1 MNSSLYIHIPYCR
14 HKCIYCDFFSGG
26 SSIADW
32 DAFAAKVMEELD
44 SRLGELTFPLISL
57 YLGGGTPSLMP
68 ADTLSELFS
77 GLKSR
82 LPELNVNSNFINDSR
97 NKSPEITLEVN
108 PEDVTP
114 QNIENWKNCGINRIS
129 VGVQSFSDDI
139 LKFIGRKHSAEQ
151 SRRAL
156 RLLSEEFGNVSADL
170 IFGLPGQSM
179 KSFADDL
186 DFIIKSGIRHISCYS
201 LMFEPGTALYEL
213 RRQHR
218 LDEADEGLSRDM
230 YTLLSQHLNEA
241 GYRHYEISNFAI
253 PGYESLHNTGYWAG
267 RQYLGLGPS
276 AHSFDGKNTRRA
288 NPWKLKEYLN
298 HDFRANTFYTEEKL
312 TRQECIEESIMLGLR
327 MDSGINIIDFNERF
341 GADEYKILL
350 QKAAPMIDKG
360 FLILTPSELKLT
372 GKGVMISDNIISS
385 LF

>member
-32 DAFAAKVMEELD
+32 DAFEAKVMEELD

-82 LPELNVNSNFINDSR
+82 LPELNENSNFINDSR

-129 VGVQSFSDDI
+129 VGLQSFSDDI

-201 LMFEPGTALYEL
+201 LMFEPGTALNEL

-253 PGYESLHNTGYWAG
+253 PGYESLHNTGYWTG

-298 HDFRANTFYTEEKL
+298 HDFRTNTFYAEEKL

-327 MDSGINIIDFNERF
+327 MDSGINIVDFNERF
-341 GADEYKILL
+341 GSDEYKILL
-350 QKAAPMIDKG
+350 KKAIPMIDKG

>member
-253 PGYESLHNTGYWAG
+253 PGYESLHNTGYWTG
-267 RQYLGLGPS
+267 RQYLGVGPS
-276 AHSFDGKNTRRA
+276 AHSFDGKNTRRT

-341 GADEYKILL
+341 GSDEYKILL
-350 QKAAPMIDKG
+350 KKAAPMIDKG

>member
-32 DAFAAKVMEELD
+32 DAFIAKVMEELD

-253 PGYESLHNTGYWAG
+253 PGYESLHNTGYWTG
-267 RQYLGLGPS
+267 RQYLGVGPS
-276 AHSFDGKNTRRA
+276 AHSFDGKNTRRT

-341 GADEYKILL
+341 GSDEYKILL
-350 QKAAPMIDKG
+350 KKAAPMIDKG

>member
-32 DAFAAKVMEELD
+32 DAFEAKVMEELD

-82 LPELNVNSNFINDSR
+82 LPELNEISNFINDSR

-129 VGVQSFSDDI
+129 VGLQSFSDDI

-230 YTLLSQHLNEA
+230 YNLLSQHLNEA

-253 PGYESLHNTGYWAG
+253 PGYESLHNTGYWTG

-298 HDFRANTFYTEEKL
+298 HDFRTNTFYAEEKL

-327 MDSGINIIDFNERF
+327 MDSGINIVDFNERF
-341 GADEYKILL
+341 GSDEYKILL
-350 QKAAPMIDKG
+350 KKAIPMIDKG

>member
-276 AHSFDGKNTRRA
+276 AHSRVF
-288 NPWKLKEYLN
+288 
-298 HDFRANTFYTEEKL
+298 F
-312 TRQECIEESIMLGLR
+312 LGLR
-327 MDSGINIIDFNERF
+327 FWECS
-341 GADEYKILL
+341 
-350 QKAAPMIDKG
+350 AP
-360 FLILTPSELKLT
+360 
-372 GKGVMISDNIISS
+372 
-385 LF
+385 

>member
-32 DAFAAKVMEELD
+32 DAFEAKVMEELD

-82 LPELNVNSNFINDSR
+82 LPELNEISNFINDSR

-129 VGVQSFSDDI
+129 VGLQSFSDDI

-230 YTLLSQHLNEA
+230 YNLLSQHLNEA

-253 PGYESLHNTGYWAG
+253 PGYESLHNTGYWTG

-298 HDFRANTFYTEEKL
+298 HDFRTNTFYTEEKL

-341 GADEYKILL
+341 GSDEYKILL
-350 QKAAPMIDKG
+350 KKAAPMIDKG
-360 FLILTPSELKLT
+360 FLILTPSALKLT

>member
-32 DAFAAKVMEELD
+32 NAFAAKVMEELD

-82 LPELNVNSNFINDSR
+82 LPELNENSNFINDSR

-253 PGYESLHNTGYWAG
+253 PGYESLHNTGYWTG

-298 HDFRANTFYTEEKL
+298 HDFRTNTFYAEEKL

-327 MDSGINIIDFNERF
+327 MDSGINIVDFNERF
-341 GADEYKILL
+341 GSDEYKILL
-350 QKAAPMIDKG
+350 KKAIPMIDKG
-360 FLILTPSELKLT
+360 FLILTPSALKLT

>member
-32 DAFAAKVMEELD
+32 DAFEAKVMEELD

-82 LPELNVNSNFINDSR
+82 LPELNENSNFINDSR

-253 PGYESLHNTGYWAG
+253 PGYESLHNTGYWTG

-298 HDFRANTFYTEEKL
+298 HDFRTNTFYTEEKL

-341 GADEYKILL
+341 GSDEYKILL
-350 QKAAPMIDKG
+350 KKAAPMIDKG
-360 FLILTPSELKLT
+360 FLILTPSALKLT

>member
-32 DAFAAKVMEELD
+32 NAFAAKVMEELD

-82 LPELNVNSNFINDSR
+82 LPELNENSNFINDSR

-129 VGVQSFSDDI
+129 VGLQSFSDDI

-230 YTLLSQHLNEA
+230 YNLLSQHLNEA

-253 PGYESLHNTGYWAG
+253 PGYESLHNTGYWTG

-298 HDFRANTFYTEEKL
+298 HDFRTNTFYAEEKL

-327 MDSGINIIDFNERF
+327 MDSGINIVDFNERF
-341 GADEYKILL
+341 GSDEYKILL
-350 QKAAPMIDKG
+350 KKAIPMIDKG

>member
-32 DAFAAKVMEELD
+32 NAFAAKVMEELD

-82 LPELNVNSNFINDSR
+82 LPELNENSNFINDSR

-129 VGVQSFSDDI
+129 VGLQSFSDDI

-230 YTLLSQHLNEA
+230 YNLLSQHLTEA

-253 PGYESLHNTGYWAG
+253 PGYESLHNTGYWTG

-298 HDFRANTFYTEEKL
+298 HDFRTNTFYTEEKL

-341 GADEYKILL
+341 GSDEYKILL
-350 QKAAPMIDKG
+350 KKAAPMIDKG
-360 FLILTPSELKLT
+360 FLILTPSALKLT